1 MILLIGKNNDV
12 EERIK
17 ESKFSELN
25 IWERTHLEEWIAK
38 YPDILGE
45 ELLTITTE
53 YDKFDKTDNRLDI
66 LAIDKKG
73 KLVVIELKRDV
84 ADKFVDLQ
92 AIHYAAYCSTLKFE
106 HIISE
111 KAIYHDE
118 SEEEARVSIT
128 EFITNREFS
137 DLDED
142 PRIILVANDYREE
155 TIASVLWLRDHQVDI
170 TCVKLEPYQIG
181 DKIAI
186 KPDIIIPLPEAKD
199 FMIQKEEKTK
209 SSNKFTARQLAYKE
223 FWIDLAR
230 EYGKFDPNFRVKS
243 PYPQSWLW
251 FGASKAGLYYNWTFT
266 EGRLTIELYI
276 LGDHKRSEGYF
287 DQLYKWKDEIE
298 EKIGALDWRNIEGN
312 KTRQIRLK
320 EGFEANI
327 MELNE
332 EIKNNAIIWGIDK
345 MSEFKEMFSP
355 YIQKLD

>member
-1 MILLIGKNNDV
+1 MILLIGKDNEV
-12 EERIK
+12 EDRID

-53 YDKFDKTDNRLDI
+53 YDKFDKTDNRLDV
-66 LAIDKKG
+66 LAVDKNG

-92 AIHYAAYCSTLKFE
+92 AIHYASYCSTLKFE
-106 HIISE
+106 QIISE
-111 KAIYHDE
+111 KASYHDE

-170 TCVKLEPYQIG
+170 TCVKLEPYRIG

-199 FMIQKEEKTK
+199 FMMQKEEKTK

-223 FWIDLAR
+223 FWVDLVSAYSKIDS
-230 EYGKFDPNFRVKS
+230 NFRVKN

-266 EGRLTIELYI
+266 EGRFTIELYMS
-276 LGDHKRSEGYF
+276 GDQIRNDLYF
-287 DQLYKWKDEIE
+287 NQLIQYKDKIEREI
-298 EKIGALDWRNIEGN
+298 GDLDWRNLEGN
-312 KTRQIRLK
+312 KTRQIRLI
-320 EGFEANI
+320 EGIEANI

-332 EIKNNAIIWGIDK
+332 ESKDKLIEWGIGK
-345 MSEFKEMFSP
+345 MSEFKKIFSK
-355 YIQKLD
+355 YIQQLD

>member
-1 MILLIGKNNDV
+1 MIGKDNDV
-12 EERIK
+12 EERID
-17 ESKFSELN
+17 ETKFSELG
-25 IWERTHLEEWIAK
+25 IWERTHMEEWIAK

-53 YDKFDKTDNRLDI
+53 YAKFDKTNNRLDI

-84 ADKFVDLQ
+84 AEKFVDLQ
-92 AIHYAAYCSTLKFE
+92 AIHYAAYCSTLKFKQ
-106 HIISE
+106 IIDE
-111 KAIYHDE
+111 KASYHGE
-118 SEEEARVSIT
+118 SEEEARISIT
-128 EFITNREFS
+128 KFIDDPEFS
-137 DLDED
+137 DLDDD

-155 TIASVLWLRDHQVDI
+155 TIASVLWLRDHRVDI

-199 FMIQKEEKTK
+199 FMMQKEEKTE
-209 SSNKFTARQLAYKE
+209 SSNKFSVRQLAYKE
-223 FWIDLAR
+223 FWVELAR
-230 EYGKFDPNFRVKS
+230 EYGKIDTNFRVKS

-251 FGASKAGLYYNWTFT
+251 YGASKAGLNYSWTFS
-266 EGRLTIELYI
+266 EGQFTIELYMS
-276 LGDHKRSEGYF
+276 GDQERSDRLF
-287 DQLYKWKDEIE
+287 NQLYQFNDEIE
-298 EKIGALDWRNIEGN
+298 GKLGKLDWRNIEGN

-320 EGFEANI
+320 KGIVADI

-332 EIKNNAIIWGIDK
+332 KGKDQLIRWGITK
-345 MSEFKEMFSP
+345 MSDFKETFSP